1 MKLNMGDALLRN
13 AQRFP
18 NKVAL
23 DDGRVTR
30 TYLDLQS
37 RTNSLGNYFLQQGI
51 CPGDR
56 IALSCGNRAEHLEV
70 IFALAKIGV
79 TAVPFDYHWS
89 CQESEA
95 MLNFF
100 QPKAFV
106 LEKRNETADTADL
119 VLDRLK
125 SKRVLFIGGAFTPQA
140 TPYEEAISTATP
152 ENNGIDVDGNQ
163 PFIIMIT
170 SGTTGFP
177 KGCIINHETYALRS
191 LNNAISKG
199 LNDKERGLLVLPLH
213 FNAGRQSAMTL
224 LYLGGTIFL
233 HDKFD
238 EESFVSTIERE
249 RITYTIIVP
258 AIGERLLRYP
268 RLDHFDKS
276 ALSFVGISAG
286 HLSPAL
292 AGAMMEKVSPQ
303 IYEAYASTDCGQIT
317 IIKPEDRAEHGDSV
331 GQPIWAVVLKIV
343 DDHERELP
351 LRQAGEIF
359 VRTPMAIDGY
369 YRNPEATKEFF
380 SNGWCRTGDIG
391 FLDDEGYLHISGRKN
406 SMIKS
411 AGISIFP
418 EEIEGV
424 LRTHADVAEVAVVAF
439 RHPKWGESVKAL
451 VIPKTGTVIDPDGI
465 IRYCK
470 DLLAPYKA
478 PKVVE
483 VVPSLPRTALGKID
497 RGKLELAGLKTTGR

>member
-1 MKLNMGDALLRN
+1 MNLNMGDALLRN

-18 NKVAL
+18 NKLAL
-23 DDGRVTR
+23 DDGRVRR
-30 TYLDLQS
+30 TYLDLHL
-37 RTNSLGNYFLQQGI
+37 RTNRLGNYFLKQGI
-51 CPGDR
+51 WPGDHV
-56 IALSCGNRAEHLEV
+56 ALSCGNRAEHLEV

-79 TAVPFDYHWS
+79 TAVPFDHHWS
-89 CQESEA
+89 RQESEA

-100 QPKAFV
+100 APNAFV
-106 LEKRNETADTADL
+106 IEERPETADTADL
-119 VLDRLK
+119 ILGRLGA
-125 SKRVLFIGGAFTPQA
+125 KRVLSIGGASTPQA
-140 TPYEEAISTATP
+140 KPYEEAIRTASP
-152 ENNGIDVDGNQ
+152 GNNGIDVAGKQ

-177 KGCIINHETYALRS
+177 KGCVINHETYALRS

-224 LYLGGTIFL
+224 LYLGGTVFL

-238 EESFVSTIERE
+238 EESFVRTIERE

-268 RLDHFDKS
+268 TLDHFDKS
-276 ALSFVGISAG
+276 TLSFVGISAG

-292 AGAMMEKVSPQ
+292 AGAMMERISPQ

-317 IIKPEDRAEHGDSV
+317 IIKPEDRANHGDSV
-331 GQPIWAVVLKIV
+331 GQPIWAVLLKIL
-343 DDHERELP
+343 DEHDREVP
-351 LRQAGEIF
+351 SGQAGEIF

-380 SNGWCRTGDIG
+380 SDGWCRTGDIG
-391 FLDDEGYLHISGRKN
+391 FLDDQGYLHVSGRKK

-418 EEIEGV
+418 EEVEDV
-424 LRTHADVAEVAVVAF
+424 LRAHADLEEVAVVGC
-439 RHPKWGESVKAL
+439 RDPEWGESVKAL
-451 VIPKTGTVIDPDGI
+451 VIPKMGAIVEPDRI
-465 IRYCK
+465 IQYCK
-470 DLLAPYKA
+470 DHLAPYKA

-483 VVPSLPRTALGKID
+483 VVSSLPRTALGKID
-497 RGKLELAGLKTTGR
+497 RGKLESAKLRTTGR